1 MQAFITTFLPLRV
14 NRRSPLFRIPSRYG
28 IKWSR
33 VLSAGFI
40 HLIESTLKYRV
51 KCVKIFPSGIV
62 LETLEKRSEE
72 IVDEDMTQYL
82 QEVLKELEKER
93 LNNL

>member
-1 MQAFITTFLPLRV
+1 
-14 NRRSPLFRIPSRYG
+14 
-28 IKWSR
+28 
-33 VLSAGFI
+33 
-40 HLIESTLKYRV
+40 LKYRV